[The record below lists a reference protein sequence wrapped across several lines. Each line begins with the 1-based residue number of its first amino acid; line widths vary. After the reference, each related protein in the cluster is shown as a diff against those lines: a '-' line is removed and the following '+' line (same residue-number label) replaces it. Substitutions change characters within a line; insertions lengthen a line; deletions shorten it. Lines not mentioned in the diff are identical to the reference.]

1 MLGIFYENEICS
13 AARSLELIGE
23 RWSLLILRDAL
34 FRGYTRFCDFQNS
47 LNIAPNI
54 LTKRLAGFVESGIM
68 ETKSSRPGSKHY
80 DYVLTEKGQE
90 LKPIIIALTNW
101 GDRWNAPHGAP
112 ISFEHQDCGGR
123 VEQQL
128 YCEACNTV
136 PETKKIIARETE
148 AMAIYKEKGSK

>member
-1 MLGIFYENEICS
+1 MLGILYENEICS

-34 FRGYTRFCDFQNS
+34 FRGFTRFSDFQNS

-112 ISFEHQDCGGR
+112 
-123 VEQQL
+123 
-128 YCEACNTV
+128 
-136 PETKKIIARETE
+136 
-148 AMAIYKEKGSK
+148 